1 MTMCFR
7 KAAACLRACWL
18 AVASVALLTAMS
30 TGAFAQGSSSQTSLT
45 AYYDPATG
53 NFKLQNTTSSPLQ
66 ISSFNLLTLGNGAVG
81 AATPNNL
88 GYLNGATVNSS
99 AGNPG
104 SGISFSPIPASF
116 RTSNIQTSGSNGQY
130 SQIAAVL
137 FPDELD
143 PAPLFTLNAY
153 PGWSSGS
160 PIGPAGSYWEIGNV
174 AQTAMTQG
182 NLDAWFVAEGTP
194 LQFGKFSYGTLAG
207 TGIAPAVGNVVS
219 VAVVPEPSTIAL
231 AAAGLAGLAGWR
243 LRKRQA

>member
-1 MTMCFR
+1 MTVYFR
-7 KAAACLRACWL
+7 KAGACLRACWL
-18 AVASVALLTAMS
+18 AMTSVALLTAMS
-30 TGAFAQGSSSQTSLT
+30 AGVSAQTSLT

-66 ISSFNLLTLGNGAVG
+66 VSSFNLLTLGNGAVG
-81 AATPNNL
+81 TATPNNE
-88 GYLNGATVNSS
+88 GYLNGTAVSTTIGQGVGFANGFTFRVRNLLS
-99 AGNPG
+99 AAGQ
-104 SGISFSPIPASF
+104 S
-116 RTSNIQTSGSNGQY
+116 SNGAY
-130 SQIAAVL
+130 SQVSAVL
-137 FPDELD
+137 FPDVDD
-143 PAPLFTLNAY
+143 PLPLFTLNAY

-194 LQFGKFSYGTLAG
+194 LEFGKFNYGTLAG

>member
-1 MTMCFR
+1 MTMISRTYAGF
-7 KAAACLRACWL
+7 LR
-18 AVASVALLTAMS
+18 AVASVAVLAAMTA
-30 TGAFAQGSSSQTSLT
+30 GAHAQTPLT

-53 NFKLQNTTSSPLQ
+53 NFKLQNTTSSALQ
-66 ISSFNLLTLGNGAVG
+66 ISSFNLLTLGNGAIG
-81 AATPNNL
+81 TATPNNL

-143 PAPLFTLNAY
+143 PAPLLTLQPY
-153 PGWSSGS
+153 SGWSSGS
-160 PIGPAGSYWEIGNV
+160 PIGPVGTYWELGNV

-182 NLDAWFVAEGTP
+182 NLDAWFIAEGTP
-194 LQFGKFSYGTLAG
+194 LQFGKFNYGTLAG
-207 TGIAPAVGNVVS
+207 SGVAPAVGNVVS
-219 VAVVPEPSTIAL
+219 VAAVPEPSTIAL